1 MVKEGAHLHALPITE
16 IIPHAEFFTY
26 EAKYEGASDEI
37 TPAELSPSLTQQC
50 QDLSRKLYRLLS
62 CKGMVRFDYILVG
75 DLFFLLEANTIPG
88 MSEASIVP
96 QQAKAYGWSIE
107 KLIDVVIEDC
117 LQL

>member
-1 MVKEGAHLHALPITE
+1 
-16 IIPHAEFFTY
+16 
-26 EAKYEGASDEI
+26 
-37 TPAELSPSLTQQC
+37 
-50 QDLSRKLYRLLS
+50 
-62 CKGMVRFDYILVG
+62 MVRFDYILVG
-75 DLFFLLEANTIPG
+75 DLFYLLEANTIPG